1 MTAAGQGIARRRFR
15 APREHGQAFIDLSR
29 SEIAALLADNRRLTY
44 LKQPRRQRSPDMFTA
59 EARRELIAAAV
70 EFTSQYRDVPEVP
83 DAATPIVMSGH
94 QPELFHAGVW
104 FKNFLLSSIAGEH
117 QATAINL
124 IVDNDSVD
132 SPAIRVPTGS
142 RRMPRVETVALDTT
156 TDAIPFEQRAIHDAA
171 MFDSFAARVRETVRP
186 WIDYPLVND
195 LWSAAKEVRYTT
207 KNFGLAVARMRH
219 VLEGRWGLRTL
230 ELPLSIVAAR
240 PAFRVFAL
248 SRLWNADDLWREYN
262 AALQEYRAVNRIRS
276 GAQPVPDLV
285 TDGEWCETPFW
296 IWTNEEPQR
305 KRLFVRHRG
314 DKLQLAD
321 RQSLVLELPRDA
333 DGQLDVWAGWEQRGI
348 RIRPRALLTTMYARL
363 VLCDL
368 FIHGIGGAKYDEVTD
383 AIIRRSMGIEPPRYL
398 TATATL
404 QLPLDVSYSSAAELQ
419 AAEHEAHE
427 LKYRAERFLSGDLGH
442 LLREKKR
449 ALLNDIPPRGQ
460 KRDWHHAITQV
471 NQELHEFVTAQQQ
484 RLDDRVARLTEQLRL
499 TRLLGSREFSFC
511 LFPPDFLRTLLLD
524 LSRATP

>member
-1 MTAAGQGIARRRFR
+1 MTAAGRGIARRRFR
-15 APREHGQAFIDLSR
+15 APREHGQALIDPPR
-29 SEIAALLADNRRLTY
+29 SEVAALLADNHQHPD
-44 LKQPRRQRSPDMFTA
+44 LKHRRRQRSPDLFTA
-59 EARRELIAAAV
+59 QARRELIAAAV
-70 EFTSQYRDVPEVP
+70 DFTGQYRDIPEVP
-83 DAATPIVMSGH
+83 DVATPIVMSGH

-142 RRMPRVETVALDTT
+142 RGSPRVETVALDIA
-156 TDAIPFEQRAIHDAA
+156 TDAMPFEQRAIHDAA
-171 MFDSFAARVRETVRP
+171 MFDSFAARVCETVRP
-186 WIDYPLVND
+186 WIDNPLVND
-195 LWSAAKEVRYTT
+195 LWSAAKEARRTT
-207 KNFGLAVARMRH
+207 KNFGLAVARTRH

-230 ELPLSIVAAR
+230 ELPLSIVAAL
-240 PAFRVFAL
+240 PAFHMFAL
-248 SRLWNADDLWREYN
+248 SRLWNAGDLRREYN
-262 AALQEYRAVNRIRS
+262 AALREYRAVNRIRS

-285 TDGEWCETPFW
+285 AEGKWCETPFW

-305 KRLFVRHRG
+305 KRLFVRHHG

-321 RQSLVLELPRDA
+321 QQALMLELPRDE

-348 RIRPRALLTTMYARL
+348 KIRPRALMTTMYARL

-398 TATATL
+398 TATATI
-404 QLPLDVSYSSAAELQ
+404 QLPLGVSFTTATELR

-427 LKYRAERFLSGDLGH
+427 MQYRAERYLTDGMAHGLSERKRN
-442 LLREKKR
+442 LLSE
-449 ALLNDIPPRGQ
+449 IPPRGG
-460 KRDWHHAITQV
+460 KLAWHDAITRV
-471 NQELHEFVTAQQQ
+471 NEELHELAAHEQQ
-484 RLDDRVARLTEQLRL
+484 RLDERVARLTEQLRL